1 MKKLLL
7 LAIIFFNLTHSFC
20 QSLKRNIGESAEKF
34 LVRTITTENSKITGK
49 VIETKWNSETVIFA
63 FVAVEEIQKNG
74 TEKYVE
80 TNVEGYVFIPIS
92 ENLYRKVLID
102 SYGEEGAVAE
112 IESVFFS
119 NADKDK
125 QKELIILCSWNQNR
139 HAAPISG
146 KLLQVWVYD
155 NVVLNKIP
163 EKLKSLNDLERLFA
177 GEFDGT
183 NDAGETSKA
192 KYTNAAKIKQRLKQL
207 GF

>member
-7 LAIIFFNLTHSFC
+7 LAILILNLTNSFG
-20 QSLKRNIGESAEKF
+20 QSLKRNIGESAKKF
-34 LVRTITTENSKITGK
+34 VERILITKNSKITGK
-49 VIETKWNSETVIFA
+49 VIETKWNSETAIFA

-74 TEKYVE
+74 TEQYVE
-80 TNVEGYVFIPIS
+80 TNVEGFVFIPIS

-112 IESVFFS
+112 IESIFFS

-125 QKELIILCSWNQNR
+125 QKELIVLCSWDQNR
-139 HAAPISG
+139 HASPISG
-146 KLLQVWVYD
+146 KLYQVWVYD
-155 NVVLNKIP
+155 NIILNKIP
-163 EKLKSLNDLERLFA
+163 DKLKSLNDLQRLFA

-183 NDAGETSKA
+183 NDAGESSKA

>member
-7 LAIIFFNLTHSFC
+7 LAILIFNLTNSFC
-20 QSLKRNIGESAEKF
+20 QSLKRNVGETAEEF
-34 LVRTITTENSKITGK
+34 VARTMTNDNSKITGK

-63 FVAVEEIQKNG
+63 FIAVEEIQKNAK
-74 TEKYVE
+74 EQFVE
-80 TNVEGYVFIPIS
+80 TNVEGYVLVSIN

-112 IESVFFS
+112 IETVFLS

-125 QKELIILCSWNQNR
+125 QKELIVLCSWDQNR

-146 KLLQVWVYD
+146 KLYQVWVYD
-155 NVVLNKIP
+155 NLILNKIP
-163 EKLKSLNDLERLFA
+163 DKLKSLNDLERLFA

-183 NDAGETSKA
+183 NDAGEKSKA